1 MIIVTGGAGF
11 IGSNLIEGLNRIG
24 IEDITLVDDVNTTN
38 KKNIK
43 NLKYKKQYS
52 IKEFI
57 RLINKNQIRKIDC
70 IFHQGACSNT
80 LENRVDYILENN
92 FNYSKKLLDFSIK
105 KNIQFIYASSASVY
119 GKSIDT
125 TEKNKN
131 KNH

>member
-24 IEDITLVDDVNTTN
+24 IEDITLVDDVNTIN

-57 RLINKNQIRKIDC
+57 RLINKNQIRKIQS
-70 IFHQGACSNT
+70 IF
-80 LENRVDYILENN
+80 LI
-92 FNYSKKLLDFSIK
+92 
-105 KNIQFIYASSASVY
+105 
-119 GKSIDT
+119 
-125 TEKNKN
+125 
-131 KNH
+131 